1 MLPAT
6 IPIDRQS
13 LTRFCKSHGV
23 TKLSL
28 FGSALRDDSEPE
40 RSDFDLLVEFAPGV
54 SRSLFKLMRMQD
66 ELSEMLGR
74 QVDLTTSGSLSK
86 YFRDDVV
93 AAAVVLYD
101 AA

>member
-13 LTRFCKSHGV
+13 LTRFCTSHGV
-23 TKLSL
+23 TRLSL
-28 FGSALRDDSEPE
+28 FGSALCVEDFEPE

-54 SRSLFKLMRMQD
+54 LRSLFKLMCMQD

-86 YFRDDVV
+86 YFREPRGGRG
-93 AAAVVLYD
+93 AGAV
-101 AA
+101 

>member
-13 LTRFCKSHGV
+13 LTKFCKSYGV

-28 FGSALRDDSEPE
+28 FGSALRDDFEPE

-54 SRSLFKLMRMQD
+54 SRSLFKLIRMQD

-93 AAAVVLYD
+93 AAALVLYD